1 MKKIRI
7 VSSLILGIVFSSYGQ
22 TNKIENTGNV
32 GIGTTTPAEKLEVR
46 GNINSEKF
54 QIRTPSS
61 GSWFNITSP
70 NGSNRFDINRRY
82 NGDIPLMSV
91 LTSGNVGIGTKTPNT
106 VLHIKKNQSGWLQE
120 IAGTAS
126 NNGDFVGLKVLSGYA
141 GETNKWIGISA
152 IAENLHSNATGLGLY
167 TGATERFRIQHNGN
181 VGIGTTSP
189 DAKLHLNALERNAL
203 RIYRETITDKYL
215 NIWHGT
221 SGAVIEPIRTDGET
235 SSLYLGGY
243 DTPTNV
249 FLSANGGNVGIGTTS
264 PNAKL
269 QITSTSID
277 EFSTN
282 RYDANLIIEGT
293 NTSRSVSKG
302 ATLGFVVPAN
312 TNGGNSWQQGRIMV
326 TPDNES
332 NANAS
337 GRMLLQT
344 RYINNGAWRWRNNL
358 ILTSNGNVGI
368 GTADTKGFKLG
379 VKGKIAAEE
388 VKVALYNTWPD
399 YVFENDYN
407 LPSLQQVENHIVEK
421 GHLENIPSA
430 AEVVEN
436 GIQLGEMNSK
446 LLQKIEELTLY
457 MIEQNKKTENQQKE
471 IYKLQEENKKLK
483 STSSMLIELQM
494 RLEKLESKTK

>member
-22 TNKIENTGNV
+22 TNKIDNTGNV

-91 LTSGNVGIGTKTPNT
+91 LTSGNVGIGTTTPNT

-181 VGIGTTSP
+181 VGIGTTNP
-189 DAKLHLNALERNAL
+189 DAKLRIQGTYSLGRFYTDTDGRFEIQVTRSNSTALN
-203 RIYRETITDKYL
+203 TDL
-215 NIWHGT
+215 VLSAQQHIVLDPNTNGT
-221 SGAVIEPIRTDGET
+221 S
-235 SSLYLGGY
+235 
-243 DTPTNV
+243 
-249 FLSANGGNVGIGTTS
+249 GNVGIGTYA
-264 PNAKL
+264 PDAKL
-269 QITSTSID
+269 AV
-277 EFSTN
+277 N
-282 RYDANLIIEGT
+282 GT
-293 NTSRSVSKG
+293 IHSK
-302 ATLGFVVPAN
+302 
-312 TNGGNSWQQGRIMV
+312 
-326 TPDNES
+326 
-332 NANAS
+332 
-337 GRMLLQT
+337 
-344 RYINNGAWRWRNNL
+344 
-358 ILTSNGNVGI
+358 
-368 GTADTKGFKLG
+368 
-379 VKGKIAAEE
+379 E
-388 VKVALYNTWPD
+388 VKVDLVGWPD

-407 LPSLQQVENHIVEK
+407 LPTLQQVENHITEK
-421 GHLENIPSA
+421 GHLENIPST
-430 AEVVEN
+430 AEVLEN

-457 MIEQNKKTENQQKE
+457 MIEQHKKTENQQKE
-471 IYKLQEENKKLK
+471 IYKLQEENKQLQ
-483 STSSMLIELQM
+483 SINSMLIELQM